1 MFFMLFYHFLHD
13 VLLFQRACATEDT
26 ILKYILYLG
35 LPYLYMV
42 FGAVINGR
50 MEKLMCN
57 ATCRRKCRWSLA
69 QKDLE
74 ILKKISG
81 FSIDGGIGMPFSGCF
96 TWGGYLL
103 VRVGFETPI
112 VSFSRTFA
120 GMIVSHPALTQA

>member
-1 MFFMLFYHFLHD
+1 MC
-13 VLLFQRACATEDT
+13 LFQRACATEDT

-103 VRVGFETPI
+103 GYVARCGDACH
-112 VSFSRTFA
+112 SLDS
-120 GMIVSHPALTQA
+120 

>member
-1 MFFMLFYHFLHD
+1 MC
-13 VLLFQRACATEDT
+13 LFQRACATEDT

-103 VRVGFETPI
+103 ASPV
-112 VSFSRTFA
+112 
-120 GMIVSHPALTQA
+120 